1 MQGKSLK
8 TAFSIDALEASGKH
22 AWRLQSD
29 MQHWRSCAYGEA
41 LIDSDARLSA
51 PEEAEKLNGRRMQRD
66 KEFALV
72 MRGKTSA
79 FDFLVRGIYT
89 HAVQHRLS
97 APPVPELARMLD
109 VIANLTPGT
118 PWLLYLDAAAQ
129 FCVLDSCREPIIGNL
144 HIAVRG
150 EIASSTAYVGPQAA
164 LDEALMDRTWRQFL
178 GGWLDH
184 LRSGNMAVFV
194 PDVEK
199 LKSEADYLALIHKQ
213 QPE

>member
-1 MQGKSLK
+1 MKR
-8 TAFSIDALEASGKH
+8 AFSIDALEASGKH

-29 MQHWRSCAYGEA
+29 MQHWRSCTYAEA
-41 LIDSDARLSA
+41 LIDSDAKLDT
-51 PEEAEKLNGRRMQRD
+51 PEDAEKLNGCRMQRD
-66 KEFALV
+66 KDLGLV
-72 MRGKTSA
+72 MRGKPGP

-97 APPVPELARMLD
+97 APPVPELSQMLNT
-109 VIANLTPGT
+109 IAGLAPST
-118 PWLLYLDAAAQ
+118 PWLLYLNAVAQ
-129 FCVLDSCREPIIGNL
+129 FCALDSSRERIIGNL
-144 HIAVRG
+144 DIAVRG
-150 EIASSTAYVGPQAA
+150 EIASSAAYVGPQAV

-184 LRSGNMAVFV
+184 LQSGNMAIFV

-199 LKSEADYLALIHKQ
+199 LKSEADYLALIHQQ

>member
-1 MQGKSLK
+1 MKR
-8 TAFSIDALEASGKH
+8 AFSIDALEASGKH

-29 MQHWRSCAYGEA
+29 MQHWRTCTYAEA
-41 LIDSDARLSA
+41 LIESDAKLDT
-51 PEEAEKLNGRRMQRD
+51 PEEAEKLNGCRMQRD
-66 KEFALV
+66 NDFGLV
-72 MRGKTSA
+72 MRGKPSP

-97 APPVPELARMLD
+97 APPVPELNQM
-109 VIANLTPGT
+109 VNTIAGLSPGT
-118 PWLLYLDAAAQ
+118 PWLLYLNAAAQ
-129 FCVLDSCREPIIGNL
+129 FCALDSSRERIIGNL
-144 HIAVRG
+144 DIAVRG
-150 EIASSTAYVGPQAA
+150 EIASSAAYVGPQAV

-184 LRSGNMAVFV
+184 LLSGNMSIFV

-213 QPE
+213 LPE